1 MVDTL
6 APKRVFT
13 QRELDKSLTPSPVT
27 AAIMQPD
34 KNIMDMAPDQK
45 MPQDLIGQQ
54 SDFLV
59 DPNSIMASMQ
69 ENQAPGTME
78 REQTIRSSEET
89 TADKQTGE
97 RARRD
102 TTQGLA
108 SRPGVMYAAEGVDKM
123 EIDRPMV
130 VGEKGPEMV
139 VPAGKNMFSVIPTDQ
154 LKTLVD
160 KVGGLMKRGVDT
172 IKDRFDA
179 PTEEEIQKK
188 LQQTKEAEVIRD
200 NILLQMEEQYGL
212 EDMKRQAE
220 MGLINDGGRYT
231 DPDFVPPSQKYN
243 MKLMESN

>member
-6 APKRVFT
+6 APKKIFT
-13 QRELDKSLTPSPVT
+13 QRELDKSLTPSPVA
-27 AAIMQPD
+27 AAIMQPA
-34 KNIMDMAPDQK
+34 KNIMDMSPDQK
-45 MPQDLIGQQ
+45 MPGGVIQQQ

-97 RARRD
+97 RADRQ

-108 SRPGVMYAAEGVDKM
+108 SRPGVE
-123 EIDRPMV
+123 
-130 VGEKGPEMV
+130 
-139 VPAGKNMFSVIPTDQ
+139 N
-154 LKTLVD
+154 
-160 KVGGLMKRGVDT
+160 

-188 LQQTKEAEVIRD
+188 LQQTKEAEILRD
-200 NILLQMEEQYGL
+200 NIILQMEEQYGL

-231 DPDFVPPSQKYN
+231 DPDFIAPSQKYN
-243 MKLMESN
+243 MKLMDSD

>member
-97 RARRD
+97 RADRQ

-108 SRPGVMYAAEGVDKM
+108 SRPGIMYASTGAQDVV
-123 EIDRPMV
+123 IDRPLV
-130 VGEKGPEMV
+130 VGERGPEMI
-139 VPAGKNMFSVIPTDQ
+139 VPTGKNKFTVLTTND
-154 LKTLVD
+154 LK
-160 KVGGLMKRGVDT
+160 GLMARVDLGP
-172 IKDRFDA
+172 RL
-179 PTEEEIQKK
+179 TEEQMK
-188 LQQTKEAEVIRD
+188 QQRENYFDLGRD
-200 NILLQMEEQYGL
+200 EFLSLDQYLGSAQAFSDS
-212 EDMKRQAE
+212 ED
-220 MGLINDGGRYT
+220 
-231 DPDFVPPSQKYN
+231 
-243 MKLMESN
+243 

>member
-34 KNIMDMAPDQK
+34 KNLVDLAPDQK
-45 MPQDLIGQQ
+45 MPADLIGQQ

-89 TADKQTGE
+89 TADKQTGQ
-97 RARRD
+97 RTRRD

-188 LQQTKEAEVIRD
+188 LQQTKEAEILRD
-200 NILLQMEEQYGL
+200 NIILQMEEQYGL

>member
-6 APKRVFT
+6 APKKIFT

-34 KNIMDMAPDQK
+34 KNLVDLAPDQK
-45 MPQDLIGQQ
+45 MPADLIGQQ

-97 RARRD
+97 RADRQ

-108 SRPGVMYAAEGVDKM
+108 SRPGIMYASTGAQDVQ
-123 EIDRPMV
+123 IDRPLV
-130 VGEKGPEMV
+130 VGERGPEMI
-139 VPAGKNMFSVIPTDQ
+139 VPTGKNKFTVLSTDD
-154 LKTLVD
+154 LR
-160 KVGGLMKRGVDT
+160 GLMARVDLGSKLSDEERQKQT
-172 IKDRFDA
+172 ENFYDLDRSSYLSLDQYLGSAQALRDA
-179 PTEEEIQKK
+179 E
-188 LQQTKEAEVIRD
+188 
-200 NILLQMEEQYGL
+200 
-212 EDMKRQAE
+212 
-220 MGLINDGGRYT
+220 
-231 DPDFVPPSQKYN
+231 
-243 MKLMESN
+243 

>member
-97 RARRD
+97 RADRQ

-108 SRPGVMYAAEGVDKM
+108 SRPGIMYASTGAQDVQ
-123 EIDRPMV
+123 IDRPLV
-130 VGEKGPEMV
+130 VGERGPEMI
-139 VPAGKNMFSVIPTDQ
+139 VPTGKNKFTVLSTDD
-154 LKTLVD
+154 LR
-160 KVGGLMKRGVDT
+160 GLMARVDLGSKLSDEERQKQT
-172 IKDRFDA
+172 ENFYDLDRSSYLSLDQYLGSAQALRDA
-179 PTEEEIQKK
+179 E
-188 LQQTKEAEVIRD
+188 
-200 NILLQMEEQYGL
+200 
-212 EDMKRQAE
+212 
-220 MGLINDGGRYT
+220 
-231 DPDFVPPSQKYN
+231 
-243 MKLMESN
+243 

>member
-13 QRELDKSLTPSPVT
+13 QRELDKSLTTSPVT

-34 KNIMDMAPDQK
+34 KNLVDLAPDQK
-45 MPQDLIGQQ
+45 MPADLIGQQ

-78 REQTIRSSEET
+78 REQTIRSSEDT

>member
-45 MPQDLIGQQ
+45 MPEDLIGQQ

-59 DPNSIMASMQ
+59 DPNSIMAGMQ

-160 KVGGLMKRGVDT
+160 KVGGLMKRGVET

>member
-6 APKRVFT
+6 APKKIFT

-34 KNIMDMAPDQK
+34 KNLVDLAPDQK
-45 MPQDLIGQQ
+45 MPADLIGQQ

-97 RARRD
+97 RADRQ

-108 SRPGVMYAAEGVDKM
+108 SRPGIMYASTGAQDVV
-123 EIDRPMV
+123 IDRPLV
-130 VGEKGPEMV
+130 VGERGPEMI
-139 VPAGKNMFSVIPTDQ
+139 VPTGKNKFTVLSTDD
-154 LKTLVD
+154 LR
-160 KVGGLMKRGVDT
+160 GLMARVDLGSKLSDEERQKQT
-172 IKDRFDA
+172 ENFYDLDRSSYLSLDQYLGSAQALRDA
-179 PTEEEIQKK
+179 E
-188 LQQTKEAEVIRD
+188 
-200 NILLQMEEQYGL
+200 
-212 EDMKRQAE
+212 
-220 MGLINDGGRYT
+220 
-231 DPDFVPPSQKYN
+231 
-243 MKLMESN
+243 

>member
-34 KNIMDMAPDQK
+34 KNLVDLAPDQK
-45 MPQDLIGQQ
+45 MPEDLIGQQ

-59 DPNSIMASMQ
+59 DPNSIMAGMQ

-97 RARRD
+97 RTRRD

-108 SRPGVMYAAEGVDKM
+108 SRPGIMYASTGAQNV
-123 EIDRPMV
+123 EIDRPLV
-130 VGEKGPEMV
+130 VGEKGPEMI
-139 VPAGKNMFSVIPTDQ
+139 VPVGKNKFTVLSTND
-154 LKTLVD
+154 LK
-160 KVGGLMKRGVDT
+160 GLMARVVDLGP
-172 IKDRFDA
+172 KL
-179 PTEEEIQKK
+179 TEEQEM
-188 LQQTKEAEVIRD
+188 QQRENYFNLGRD
-200 NILLQMEEQYGL
+200 DFLSLDQYLGSA
-212 EDMKRQAE
+212 QAFS
-220 MGLINDGGRYT
+220 DAQ
-231 DPDFVPPSQKYN
+231 D
-243 MKLMESN
+243 

>member
-34 KNIMDMAPDQK
+34 KNLVDLAPDQK
-45 MPQDLIGQQ
+45 MPEDLIGQQ

-59 DPNSIMASMQ
+59 DPNSIMAGMQ

>member
-34 KNIMDMAPDQK
+34 KNLVDLAPDQK
-45 MPQDLIGQQ
+45 MPADLIGQQ

-108 SRPGVMYAAEGVDKM
+108 SRAGVMYAAEGVDKM

-188 LQQTKEAEVIRD
+188 LQQTKDAEVIRD

-212 EDMKRQAE
+212 EDIKRQAE

>member
-97 RARRD
+97 RADRQ

-108 SRPGVMYAAEGVDKM
+108 SRPGIMYASTGAQDVV
-123 EIDRPMV
+123 IDRPLV
-130 VGEKGPEMV
+130 VGERGPEMI
-139 VPAGKNMFSVIPTDQ
+139 VPTGKNKFTVLTTND
-154 LKTLVD
+154 LK
-160 KVGGLMKRGVDT
+160 GLMARVDLGP
-172 IKDRFDA
+172 RL
-179 PTEEEIQKK
+179 TEEQMK
-188 LQQTKEAEVIRD
+188 QQRENYFDLGRD
-200 NILLQMEEQYGL
+200 EFLSLDQYLGSA
-212 EDMKRQAE
+212 QAFSDSE
-220 MGLINDGGRYT
+220 N
-231 DPDFVPPSQKYN
+231 
-243 MKLMESN
+243 

>member
-34 KNIMDMAPDQK
+34 KNLVDLAPDQK
-45 MPQDLIGQQ
+45 MPADLIGQQ

-97 RARRD
+97 RANRQ

-108 SRPGVMYAAEGVDKM
+108 SRTGIMYASTGAQDVV
-123 EIDRPMV
+123 IDRPLV
-130 VGEKGPEMV
+130 VGERGPEMI
-139 VPAGKNMFSVIPTDQ
+139 VPTGKNKFTVLTTND
-154 LKTLVD
+154 LK
-160 KVGGLMKRGVDT
+160 GLMARVDLGP
-172 IKDRFDA
+172 RL
-179 PTEEEIQKK
+179 TEEQMK
-188 LQQTKEAEVIRD
+188 QQRENYFDLGRD
-200 NILLQMEEQYGL
+200 EFLSLDQYLGSAQAFSDS
-212 EDMKRQAE
+212 ED
-220 MGLINDGGRYT
+220 
-231 DPDFVPPSQKYN
+231 
-243 MKLMESN
+243 

>member
-34 KNIMDMAPDQK
+34 KNLVDLAPDQK
-45 MPQDLIGQQ
+45 MPADLIGQQ

-59 DPNSIMASMQ
+59 DPNSIMAAMQ

-89 TADKQTGE
+89 TGDKQTGQ
-97 RARRD
+97 RARGD

-220 MGLINDGGRYT
+220 MGLINDGGRYI

>member
-27 AAIMQPD
+27 AAFMQPD
-34 KNIMDMAPDQK
+34 KNLVDLAPDQK
-45 MPQDLIGQQ
+45 MPADLIGQQ

-59 DPNSIMASMQ
+59 DPNSIMAGMQ

-97 RARRD
+97 RVRRD

-212 EDMKRQAE
+212 EDMKKQAE

>member
-45 MPQDLIGQQ
+45 MPEDLIGQQ

-59 DPNSIMASMQ
+59 DPNSIMAGMQ

>member
-45 MPQDLIGQQ
+45 MPEDLIGQQ

-59 DPNSIMASMQ
+59 DPNSIMAGMQ

-130 VGEKGPEMV
+130 VGEKGPEIV

>member
-59 DPNSIMASMQ
+59 DPNAIMASMQ

-97 RARRD
+97 RANRQ

-108 SRPGVMYAAEGVDKM
+108 SRPGIMYASTGAQDVV
-123 EIDRPMV
+123 IDRPLV
-130 VGEKGPEMV
+130 VGERGPEMI
-139 VPAGKNMFSVIPTDQ
+139 VPTGKNKFTVLSTDD
-154 LKTLVD
+154 LK
-160 KVGGLMKRGVDT
+160 GLMARVDLG
-172 IKDRFDA
+172 
-179 PTEEEIQKK
+179 PK
-188 LQQTKEAEVIRD
+188 LSDEDELKQRDKFYELGRDDYLVID
-200 NILLQMEEQYGL
+200 QDLGTP
-212 EDMKRQAE
+212 QAFRAA
-220 MGLINDGGRYT
+220 D
-231 DPDFVPPSQKYN
+231 D
-243 MKLMESN
+243 

>member
-34 KNIMDMAPDQK
+34 KNIMDMSPDQK
-45 MPQDLIGQQ
+45 MPGGVIQQQ

-97 RARRD
+97 RADRQ

-108 SRPGVMYAAEGVDKM
+108 SRPGIMYASTGAQDVV
-123 EIDRPMV
+123 IDRPLV
-130 VGEKGPEMV
+130 VGERGPEMI
-139 VPAGKNMFSVIPTDQ
+139 VPTGKNKFTVLTTND
-154 LKTLVD
+154 LK
-160 KVGGLMKRGVDT
+160 GLMARVDLGP
-172 IKDRFDA
+172 RL
-179 PTEEEIQKK
+179 TEEQMK
-188 LQQTKEAEVIRD
+188 QQRENYFDLGRD
-200 NILLQMEEQYGL
+200 EFLSLDQYLGSAQAFSDS
-212 EDMKRQAE
+212 ED
-220 MGLINDGGRYT
+220 
-231 DPDFVPPSQKYN
+231 
-243 MKLMESN
+243 

>member
-6 APKRVFT
+6 APKKVFT

-34 KNIMDMAPDQK
+34 KNLVDLAPDQK
-45 MPQDLIGQQ
+45 MPADLIGQQ

-97 RARRD
+97 RADRQ

-108 SRPGVMYAAEGVDKM
+108 SRPGIMYASTGAQDVQ
-123 EIDRPMV
+123 IDRPLV
-130 VGEKGPEMV
+130 VGERGPEMI
-139 VPAGKNMFSVIPTDQ
+139 VPTGKNKFTVLSTDD
-154 LKTLVD
+154 LR
-160 KVGGLMKRGVDT
+160 GLMARVDLGSKLSDEERQKQT
-172 IKDRFDA
+172 DNFYDLDRSSYLSLDQYLGSAQALRDA
-179 PTEEEIQKK
+179 E
-188 LQQTKEAEVIRD
+188 
-200 NILLQMEEQYGL
+200 
-212 EDMKRQAE
+212 
-220 MGLINDGGRYT
+220 
-231 DPDFVPPSQKYN
+231 
-243 MKLMESN
+243 

>member
-34 KNIMDMAPDQK
+34 KNLVDLAPDQK
-45 MPQDLIGQQ
+45 MPADLIGQQ

-59 DPNSIMASMQ
+59 DPNSIMAGMQ

-97 RARRD
+97 RTRRD

>member
-6 APKRVFT
+6 APKKIFT
-13 QRELDKSLTPSPVT
+13 QRELDKSLTPSPVA
-27 AAIMQPD
+27 AAIMQPA
-34 KNIMDMAPDQK
+34 KNIMDMSPDQK
-45 MPQDLIGQQ
+45 MPGGVIQQQ

-160 KVGGLMKRGVDT
+160 KVGGLMKRGVEN

-188 LQQTKEAEVIRD
+188 LQQTKEAEILRD
-200 NILLQMEEQYGL
+200 NIILQMEEQYGL

-231 DPDFVPPSQKYN
+231 DPDFIAPSQKYN
-243 MKLMESN
+243 MKLMDSD

>member
-6 APKRVFT
+6 APKKIFT

-34 KNIMDMAPDQK
+34 KNLVDLAPDQK
-45 MPQDLIGQQ
+45 MPADLIGQQ

>member
-6 APKRVFT
+6 APKKIFT

-34 KNIMDMAPDQK
+34 KNLVDLAPDQK
-45 MPQDLIGQQ
+45 MPADLIGQQ

-97 RARRD
+97 RTRRD

>member
-34 KNIMDMAPDQK
+34 KNLVDLAPDQK
-45 MPQDLIGQQ
+45 MPADLIGQQ

-97 RARRD
+97 RTRRD

>member
-97 RARRD
+97 RADRQ

-160 KVGGLMKRGVDT
+160 KVGGLMKRGVEN

-188 LQQTKEAEVIRD
+188 LQQTKEAEILRD
-200 NILLQMEEQYGL
+200 NIILQMEEQYGL

-231 DPDFVPPSQKYN
+231 DPDFIAPSQKYN
-243 MKLMESN
+243 MKLMDSD